1 MDFYP
6 SIEIKFKLN
15 SKLKLRDSLW
25 ILNYFLK
32 EAEGAQDGDIDSL
45 CDSKRMCKKKKPL
58 FSPTFCRKNH
68 PSPLALTLVTTQ
80 LKFLYNHGI

>member
-45 CDSKRMCKKKKPL
+45 LM
-58 FSPTFCRKNH
+58 
-68 PSPLALTLVTTQ
+68 
-80 LKFLYNHGI
+80 

>member
-32 EAEGAQDGDIDSL
+32 ESEGAQDGDRDSL
-45 CDSKRMCKKKKPL
+45 CDGKHTCKKKNLCFRLLSVGKVILLPW
-58 FSPTFCRKNH
+58 H
-68 PSPLALTLVTTQ
+68 
-80 LKFLYNHGI
+80 

>member
-32 EAEGAQDGDIDSL
+32 EPERAQDGDIDSL
-45 CDSKRMCKKKKPL
+45 CDSKHTCKKKKNLCFPL
-58 FSPTFCRKNH
+58 LSVGKIILLPWH
-68 PSPLALTLVTTQ
+68 
-80 LKFLYNHGI
+80 